1 MLINLLLMLFLI
13 WFIIHNFIK
22 AHTFTSFSVWHDS
35 FIPIYSL
42 VLFFITMKWDRAN
55 LILLAILTPV
65 ALLLGW
71 YETRG
76 IEIKKEKSH
85 KNKTEYEYMIKR
97 GTPYAVGWTL
107 TFVLGIALHAWFAK
121 EKILNMFS
129 EAIWDNLIEELN
141 PFAIFFTSHTWY
153 IWLLSGLSSITF
165 ISVIKYSISRYL
177 KHKKEETL

>member
-1 MLINLLLMLFLI
+1 
-13 WFIIHNFIK
+13 
-22 AHTFTSFSVWHDS
+22 
-35 FIPIYSL
+35 
-42 VLFFITMKWDRAN
+42 MKWDRAN

-141 PFAIFFTSHTWY
+141 PFAIFLPRIRGIYGFERSFFDH
-153 IWLLSGLSSITF
+153 IHFGDQIFDLSIFKT
-165 ISVIKYSISRYL
+165 
-177 KHKKEETL
+177 